1 MGKLRRDL
9 IFSIIGILI
18 MFLGFLL
25 PPFAGIS
32 KAGVIII
39 FIFAGALL
47 LWTFVSGDWASILA
61 LVLIGLSGYYGAGAA
76 GWRLRLSALWERHCP
91 HDHVPL
97 PHIVRRSANV
107 WGTLLFSQMV
117 LIQKNRRWTSLC
129 YSGFHRRAVL
139 PGVRCFQQLWWR

>member
-76 GWRLRLSALWERHCP
+76 GFKAALVSASGKRHCP

-97 PHIVRRSANV
+97 HIVRRVCKCLGHS
-107 WGTLLFSQMV
+107 
-117 LIQKNRRWTSLC
+117 LI
-129 YSGFHRRAVL
+129 
-139 PGVRCFQQLWWR
+139 

>member
-76 GWRLRLSALWERHCP
+76 GFKAALVSALGNDTVLTIMFLSILFGGLQMSGALSYLVKWFLSRKSSLDIPMLFWLSSEGCP
-91 HDHVPL
+91 SWCPVFPR
-97 PHIVRRSANV
+97 I
-107 WGTLLFSQMV
+107 
-117 LIQKNRRWTSLC
+117 
-129 YSGFHRRAVL
+129 
-139 PGVRCFQQLWWR
+139 WWR

>member
-47 LWTFVSGDWASILA
+47 LWTFVSGDWAWETTLSSRSCSSPYCSAVCKCLGHS
-61 LVLIGLSGYYGAGAA
+61 LI
-76 GWRLRLSALWERHCP
+76 
-91 HDHVPL
+91 
-97 PHIVRRSANV
+97 
-107 WGTLLFSQMV
+107 
-117 LIQKNRRWTSLC
+117 
-129 YSGFHRRAVL
+129 
-139 PGVRCFQQLWWR
+139 